1 MRSATKKIKP
11 GRRIAGMAG
20 KGPTPTPRTEL
31 VWNRLALDAEQCWRG
46 LFTSFIYF
54 WSSQMRVPSL

>member
-1 MRSATKKIKP
+1 
-11 GRRIAGMAG
+11 MAG

-31 VWNRLALDAEQCWRG
+31 VWNRFALDAEQCWRG